1 MSFTEKFISL
11 VPCGNRARNYLRSL
25 LNSPQFTFILSLIT
39 FGILLWYKIIM
50 CTKAK
55 EPVKVFLLLNSL
67 MCSDIKIISPRYIK
81 DGGKLMPL
89 ANLGMRITRKFVNI
103 IVSKT
108 VLMREIPKARHFSYF
123 SLLIVH
129 FLAFSLYYRAVEMKN
144 KEVLRELK
152 SKNANGEQQT
162 LMVPKIKNKSFIRK
176 LATNKV
182 RIIVQMTF

>member
-1 MSFTEKFISL
+1 MSFTEKVISI
-11 VPCGNRARNYLRSL
+11 VPCGNRVRHLLRTII
-25 LNSPQFTFILSLIT
+25 NSTQFTFILSLIT
-39 FGILLWYKIIM
+39 FCILMWYKIIM

-55 EPVKVFLLLNSL
+55 EPMKVFLLLNSL

-81 DGGKLMPL
+81 DGSKLMPL

-123 SLLIVH
+123 SLLIIH

-144 KEVLRELK
+144 KEMQKALK
-152 SKNANGEQQT
+152 SNSGGEQ
-162 LMVPKIKNKSFIRK
+162 
-176 LATNKV
+176 LA
-182 RIIVQMTF
+182 